1 MQLEAIKNT
10 LLTRRRELE
19 PRVSREDIAIE
30 RVTES
35 IDIVQ
40 HAADRDLAIS
50 SLSMNWRALREVDAA
65 LARITDGSFGG
76 CVRCDEAIA
85 ERRLRA
91 IPWADCCIRCQ
102 EARDR
107 ERQITED
114 PTYFM
119 ADAA

>member
-76 CVRCDEAIA
+76 VCAL
-85 ERRLRA
+85 RRGHCRTASARHPLGRLLH
-91 IPWADCCIRCQ
+91 PMPGGSRSRTADYRGS
-102 EARDR
+102 DVF
-107 ERQITED
+107 
-114 PTYFM
+114 YG
-119 ADAA
+119 